1 MLKRQL
7 SLVLVTIFLLSTAV
21 PMVSAQSHV
30 PGFNIETAWTFDTSN
45 QQIHAYQFAFD
56 NAINST
62 TIEFSTDITHT
73 DEDGNLLHATQ
84 ATSTVGLTFIDDRT
98 LEVVLPDG
106 VSFADTI
113 TIEAGWEGLE
123 STNLTRTI
131 RATVWNQPIADHEV
145 TITTNWNL
153 NHTYEDENGSQR
165 YLLLFNGRGWQERAG
180 TTLSAWELGDGSIT
194 IREVGEN
201 ETTWINLTLE
211 EIWRNE
217 TSIDG
222 ELRSQYFDAHGWGD
236 LVIVQSDSEMDE
248 MRITG
253 QVTAAHFNRSTV
265 DGIVSERTEL
275 EATGILNGTN
285 VDDDSELWINGTVSL
300 LFFERW
306 EVDGEIKYDLNRF
319 EGYADMDLKDGESQ
333 FNIDISNIESYEE
346 WQDGVRIGQSES
358 LTGSGTFGFAG
369 EDDEGGD
376 IVVNGTVYSL
386 REASE
391 NGLTTDRYLHLDGT
405 FSGDADGSF
414 GVINQ
419 IETSGN
425 WQNNN
430 STEYLVNIILEENWF
445 NLSASAGVN
454 AFQNHNKTWNYEV
467 PHIEWENRT
476 IYRKWESTGF
486 DNDRGDEYP
495 ENSPEEIP
503 AEPPETEDGLGE
515 VNISR
520 ETGIVPVPLLPGD
533 RVSLL
538 GSDIVYLD
546 IEATS
551 LTQITKD
558 GHILNTTA
566 WIGTYWNT
574 NDSITDSLA
583 SGSIVNEGPLAGLLA
598 TVSRQL
604 TLPAVNDIP
613 ATFTEVQSL
622 ERIIYPSIVASNE
635 NNPPQIVSI
644 GLVGSLVNE
653 DGVPAHLEVVISDLD
668 WNVVEVVA
676 NLSSLGMSAQVQ
688 LNDKGK
694 DGDQTIHDDIWTT
707 SVSVLGAEHGEV
719 EISVTATDIWG
730 ESDMGVGSLEVHNQA
745 PRLLSWTHVPSLAS
759 RGEVIIVN
767 AEAYDL
773 NGVTRVAIDLRD
785 EGGELADLQFNSV
798 VGNWAGEIEIPSG
811 MEPGEQSLDI
821 YLEDDDGASKTV
833 SSTQASGSHFISS
846 ADDKDIN
853 IMILNQGPII
863 QVMALEPEEIQ
874 EVLNDG
880 DEVTYT
886 LTIQVSDHDGV
897 RWVKADIGDLAPV
910 GSAIS
915 WVIMKDNGQD
925 GDVTAGD
932 GIFSVQFD
940 SRRGLPTGAFPITFK
955 AQDDFEMES
964 INAEYVL
971 KVVEEEQNTLDPDG
985 VFGALDNSVVI
996 ISIIGMIVV
1005 IGAVI
1010 ALLSFVKKRK
1020 ENKDNPWVGKQ
1031 QGEDPWGNQ

>member
-7 SLVLVTIFLLSTAV
+7 SLVLVTIFLLSSTV
-21 PMVSAQSHV
+21 PMVSAQSQV
-30 PGFNIETAWTFDTSN
+30 PGFNIETAWVSDASN
-45 QQIHAYQFAFD
+45 QQVHAYHFAFD

-73 DEDGNLLHATQ
+73 DEDGNLLNTTQ
-84 ATSTVGLTFIDDRT
+84 ATSTAGLTFIDDRT
-98 LEVVLPDG
+98 LEVILPDR

-113 TIEAGWEGLE
+113 TIEAGWAGLE
-123 STNLTRTI
+123 STNLTRI
-131 RATVWNQPIADHEV
+131 IKATVWNQPIADHEV

-217 TSIDG
+217 TTIDG

-236 LVIVQSDSEMDE
+236 LVVIQSDSEMDE

-253 QVTAAHFNRSTV
+253 QVSAAHFNRSTV

-306 EVDGEIKYDLNRF
+306 EVDGEIKHDLNRF
-319 EGYADMDLKDGESQ
+319 EGYADMDMKDGESQ

-358 LTGSGTFGFAG
+358 LAGTGTFGFAG
-369 EDDEGGD
+369 EDDDGGD

-386 REASE
+386 IEKSE
-391 NGLTTDRYLHLDGT
+391 NGLVTDRYLHLDGT
-405 FSGDADGSF
+405 FSGDADGTF

-419 IETSGN
+419 IEASGN
-425 WQNNN
+425 WQNDNG
-430 STEYLVNIILEENWF
+430 TEYPVNIILEESWF
-445 NLSASAGVN
+445 NLSAAVGTN

-467 PHIEWENRT
+467 PNIDWENQT
-476 IYRKWESTGF
+476 IYRKWESTGL

-495 ENSPEEIP
+495 ENSPEEVP
-503 AEPPETEDGLGE
+503 VEPPETEDGLGE

-566 WIGTYWNT
+566 WIGSYWNI

-653 DGVPAHLEVVISDLD
+653 DGVPAHLEVVISDPD

-688 LNDKGK
+688 LNDKGR

-730 ESDMGVGSLEVHNQA
+730 ESDTGVGSLEVHNQA
-745 PRLLSWTHVPSLAS
+745 PRLLTWTHAPSLAF

-833 SSTQASGSHFISS
+833 SSTQASGSHFINS
-846 ADDKDIN
+846 ADDKDIKV
-853 IMILNQGPII
+853 MILNQGPVI

-874 EVLNDG
+874 EVLKDG

-886 LTIQVSDHDGV
+886 LSIQVSDPDGV
-897 RWVKADIGDLAPV
+897 RWVKADIGDFAPV

-915 WVIMKDNGQD
+915 WVIMTDNGQD
-925 GDVTAGD
+925 GDATAGD

-964 INAEYVL
+964 INDEYVL
-971 KVVEEEQNTLDPDG
+971 KVVEEEQNTLDPEG

-1020 ENKDNPWVGKQ
+1020 ENKDNPWSGKK
-1031 QGEDPWGNQ
+1031 QGDDPWGNQ

>member
-7 SLVLVTIFLLSTAV
+7 SLALVTIFLLSSAV
-21 PMVSAQSHV
+21 PMVSAQSQV
-30 PGFNIETAWTFDTSN
+30 PGFNIETAWVSDASN
-45 QQIHAYQFAFD
+45 QQVHAYHFAFD

-62 TIEFSTDITHT
+62 AIEFSADIRHT
-73 DEDGNLLHATQ
+73 DEDGNLLNATQ
-84 ATSTVGLTFIDDRT
+84 ATSTVGMTFIDDRT
-98 LEVVLPDG
+98 LEVILPDRA
-106 VSFADTI
+106 SFADTI

-131 RATVWNQPIADHEV
+131 KATVWNQPIADHEV

-222 ELRSQYFDAHGWGD
+222 ELRTQYFDAHGWGD
-236 LVIVQSDSEMDE
+236 LVVVQSDSEMDE

-253 QVTAAHFNRSTV
+253 QVSAAHFNRSTV
-265 DGIVSERTEL
+265 NGVVSEKTEL

-306 EVDGEIKYDLNRF
+306 EVDGEIKHDLNRF
-319 EGYADMDLKDGESQ
+319 EGYADMDMKDGDSQ
-333 FNIDISNIESYEE
+333 FNIDISNLESYEE

-358 LTGSGTFGFAG
+358 LAGTGTFGFVG

-386 REASE
+386 IEKSE
-391 NGLTTDRYLHLDGT
+391 NGLVEDRYLHLDGT

-419 IETSGN
+419 IEASGD
-425 WQNNN
+425 WQNVNG
-430 STEYLVNIILEENWF
+430 TEYPVNIILEESWF
-445 NLSASAGVN
+445 NLSAAVGTN

-467 PHIEWENRT
+467 PNIDWENQT
-476 IYRKWESTGF
+476 IYRKWESTGL

-503 AEPPETEDGLGE
+503 VEPPETEDGLGE

-551 LTQITKD
+551 LTQTTKD

-566 WIGTYWNT
+566 WIGSYWNT

-644 GLVGSLVNE
+644 GLIGSLVNE
-653 DGVPAHLEVVISDLD
+653 DGVPAHLEEVISDPD

-707 SVSVLGAEHGEV
+707 MVSVVGAEHGEV
-719 EISVTATDIWG
+719 EVSVIVTDIWG
-730 ESDMGVGSLEVHNQA
+730 ESDIGVGSLEIYNQA
-745 PRLLSWTHVPSLAS
+745 PRLLTWTHVPSLTY

-773 NGVTRVAIDLRD
+773 NGVARVAIDLRD
-785 EGGELADLQFNSV
+785 EGGELTDLQFNSA

-811 MEPGEQSLDI
+811 MQPGEQSLDI

-833 SSTQASGSHFISS
+833 SSTQPSGSHFISS
-846 ADDKDIN
+846 TDDKDIK
-853 IMILNQGPII
+853 IMILNQGPVI
-863 QVMALEPEEIQ
+863 QMMALEPDEVQ

-880 DEVTYT
+880 EEVTYT
-886 LTIQVSDHDGV
+886 LSIQVIDPDGV
-897 RWVKADIGDLAPV
+897 RWVKVDIGDLAPV

-915 WVIMKDNGQD
+915 WFIMTDNGQN
-925 GDVTAGD
+925 GDATAGD

-940 SRRGLPTGAFPITFK
+940 SRRGLPTGGFPITFK
-955 AQDDFEMES
+955 ARDDFEMES
-964 INAEYVL
+964 INDEYVI
-971 KVVEEEQNTLDPDG
+971 KVVEEEQNTLDPEG
-985 VFGALDNSVVI
+985 VFGALDNSMVI
-996 ISIIGMIVV
+996 ISVIGMIVV

-1020 ENKDNPWVGKQ
+1020 ENKDNPWSGKQ
-1031 QGEDPWGNQ
+1031 REDLWGNQ